1 MPLGSVREVRLSLP
15 KFPGTCIPA
24 SGLFSGT
31 ALIVIYTNPKYAY
44 PRLGPVLGD
53 GLRKAPLCLLLLFRP
68 REVRVALPKFA
79 GTVGGRF
86 ARKVAHFGPEKK
98 YAYPRLSSQN
108 AFFFVSPMR
117 PRTPRN
123 HKYHKMEICMFCLD
137 TFRKVLHAEVEEAS
151 SSLTAEQWTAMWGKT
166 STSFLGEQATRR
178 SHGVMDEPQRRAT
191 LDWMEDMNHGLKP
204 LGWSFGRCQSK
215 CEDQQD
221 THKQDKTRQ
230 TRAPIMVL
238 CTDQEA
244 TQLAAV
250 AYLRNKKGLWVEHVS
265 DPAHRSHNDVC
276 LSTTQVRSMVHFVV
290 QHQVRTLAEGNLV
303 EEDPADC
310 PTHEGQHVAVRPHF
324 AHVLP
329 RHIDG
334 RRHVAGPEH
343 GGHTEDMVAKLARHG
358 LHLHEGHEGQQESL
372 QLANDSSQCIGQRVV
387 GPRLGSHGA
396 VRGQQMDKHRRGP
409 LLAGQQHGSCIANT
423 QWKQDVGSEGGK
435 GQHEPSTPEQHKQFT
450 HDDEVHACAGEQVDR
465 QDDIPR
471 LTTRAAS
478 VFEDAPGA
486 ALQ

>member
-1 MPLGSVREVRLSLP
+1 MDRDVGQNIHILSRRASNSSFTRCNGRTTKAGDTGLDGGREPWTETLRMVFRTVSEQARGPAGHSQAGQDRTDPSPNHGSLHRPGSHTARCSRLPQEQKGPLGGARVGPSTSV
-15 KFPGTCIPA
+15 
-24 SGLFSGT
+24 
-31 ALIVIYTNPKYAY
+31 
-44 PRLGPVLGD
+44 
-53 GLRKAPLCLLLLFRP
+53 
-68 REVRVALPKFA
+68 
-79 GTVGGRF
+79 
-86 ARKVAHFGPEKK
+86 
-98 YAYPRLSSQN
+98 SQ
-108 AFFFVSPMR
+108 R
-117 PRTPRN
+117 
-123 HKYHKMEICMFCLD
+123 CMF
-137 TFRKVLHAEVEEAS
+137 VLI
-151 SSLTAEQWTAMWGKT
+151 WRW
-166 STSFLGEQATRR
+166 
-178 SHGVMDEPQRRAT
+178 
-191 LDWMEDMNHGLKP
+191 
-204 LGWSFGRCQSK
+204 
-215 CEDQQD
+215 
-221 THKQDKTRQ
+221 
-230 TRAPIMVL
+230 
-238 CTDQEA
+238 
-244 TQLAAV
+244 
-250 AYLRNKKGLWVEHVS
+250 
-265 DPAHRSHNDVC
+265 
-276 LSTTQVRSMVHFVV
+276 TTQVRSMVHFVV

-310 PTHEGQHVAVRPHF
+310 PTHEGQHVAVGPHF

-358 LHLHEGHEGQQESL
+358 LHPHEGHKGQQESL

-387 GPRLGSHGA
+387 GPRLGSHSA

-409 LLAGQQHGSCIANT
+409 LLTGQQHGSCIANT